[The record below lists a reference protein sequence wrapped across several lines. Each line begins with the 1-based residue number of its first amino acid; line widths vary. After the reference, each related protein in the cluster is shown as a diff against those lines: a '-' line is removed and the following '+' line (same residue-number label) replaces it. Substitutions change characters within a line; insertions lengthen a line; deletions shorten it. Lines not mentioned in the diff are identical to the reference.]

1 MTRRPTGQDVARLA
15 GVSQATVSLVF
26 SASASS
32 HRVSAPTR
40 ERVLAAAAE
49 LGYQPQA
56 AGRQLRLGRTGLL
69 LLAVPNILG
78 PFFARVLAGAQAEA
92 ALGELSVVVS
102 SGWDHAELARAARS
116 GQYDGLLICSPDDS
130 QLGDDLPESLPTVF
144 LDADPALSAGH
155 PQRRTQQLDVGGG
168 MAAAVTHLRELGHLR
183 LGHLRSVESAHTFR
197 ARQAGFER
205 AASGAEVVEVGVSV
219 NGGLDAAREAAR
231 VLLASP
237 GSGPGPGRGSG
248 ERVRA
253 VVCDD
258 DVVAAGVYHVAAELG
273 LRIPDD
279 LSVVGIDNIVA
290 APLFAPALTTVD
302 LPGERLGA
310 AGVRLLTALMG
321 ERSDGPSESRET
333 ASKTEPEPEPL
344 PTALVVRGST
354 AHPTGRAETEG

>member
-1 MTRRPTGQDVARLA
+1 MRRRPTGQDVARLA

-26 SASASS
+26 SAGASSSAS

-130 QLGDDLPESLPTVF
+130 QLGGDLPESLPTVF

-168 MAAAVTHLRELGHLR
+168 MAAAVTHLRELGHSR

-231 VLLASP
+231 ALLAMRDDR
-237 GSGPGPGRGSG
+237 GRS
-248 ERVRA
+248 RVGA

-321 ERSDGPSESRET
+321 ERSDGPSETRE
-333 ASKTEPEPEPL
+333 AAPEPAPL

>member
-1 MTRRPTGQDVARLA
+1 VNRRPTGRDVAERA

-26 SASASS
+26 SGSGTGSGAAA
-32 HRVSAPTR
+32 HRVSEATR

-49 LGYQPQA
+49 LGYAPQA

-92 ALGELSVVVS
+92 AETAVAEGGGNGGLSVVVS
-102 SGWDHAELARAARS
+102 SAWDHSALARAARG

-130 QLGDDLPESLPTVF
+130 QLGGDLPDDVPVVY

-155 PQRRTQQLDVGGG
+155 PRRRTQQLDVGAG
-168 MAAAVTHLRELGHLR
+168 MAAAVAHLRALGHER

-197 ARQAGFER
+197 ARQAGFE
-205 AASGAEVVEVGVSV
+205 AAATGAEVTEVGVSV
-219 NGGLDAAREAAR
+219 NGGLEAAR
-231 VLLASP
+231 AAARTLLGNAE
-237 GSGPGPGRGSG
+237 GRP
-248 ERVRA
+248 RA

-273 LRIPDD
+273 LRIPED

-290 APLFAPALTTVD
+290 APLFSPALTTVD

-310 AGVRLLTALMG
+310 AGVRLLTAIGAHGVGHPL
-321 ERSDGPSESRET
+321 
-333 ASKTEPEPEPL
+333 PEPAPL
-344 PTALVVRGST
+344 PTHLVVRGST
-354 AHPTGRAETEG
+354 GR

>member
-26 SASASS
+26 STSASS

-130 QLGDDLPESLPTVF
+130 QLGGDLPESLPTVF

-155 PQRRTQQLDVGGG
+155 PHRRTQQLDVGGG

-197 ARQAGFER
+197 ARQAGFES

-231 VLLASP
+231 ALLASRA
-237 GSGPGPGRGSG
+237 GAGTGGAAR
-248 ERVRA
+248 RVGA

-333 ASKTEPEPEPL
+333 EPEPEPL